1 MKSHFFRDRRTKD
14 RRRTECPESRG
25 FLSKGFRR
33 RRQRRRRERRRS
45 FRIVYPLTL
54 APITLNGNFRIID
67 LSQHGI
73 MLRWEGRPEERPAD
87 LVLGGVIDL
96 EIRFHDGEILNLA
109 VEIVRRQS
117 ERGSR
122 MSLYAGALEPIL
134 SPARLS
140 SEEAFLLRMVPDF
153 CRAEWNA

>member
-1 MKSHFFRDRRTKD
+1 
-14 RRRTECPESRG
+14 
-25 FLSKGFRR
+25 
-33 RRQRRRRERRRS
+33 
-45 FRIVYPLTL
+45 
-54 APITLNGNFRIID
+54 
-67 LSQHGI
+67 
-73 MLRWEGRPEERPAD
+73 MLRWEGRPDERPAD

-96 EIRFHDGEILNLA
+96 QIEFHDGEVLNLA
-109 VEIVRRQS
+109 VEIVRVQS

-153 CRAEWNA
+153 CRAEWHAVGHT